1 MESTFGA
8 IVAALGGGLPVLLGH
23 LALALALLAGGVAI
37 YTRLTPYDELALARD
52 GNAAGGLAFSGAV
65 VSLAIPVAATL
76 VTSSAAVDIVIWGVV
91 ALALQL
97 AAFFVA
103 SRLMRN
109 LEDQIG
115 KGNVAAATVVTGVQL
130 GAALVNAAAVAG

>member
-8 IVAALGGGLPVLLGH
+8 IVAALGGGLPILLGH

-37 YTRLTPYDELALARD
+37 YTRLTPYDELVLARD
-52 GNAAGGLAFSGAV
+52 GNAAGGLAFAGAV

-76 VTSSAAVDIVIWGVV
+76 VTSTAAVDIVIWGVV

-109 LEDQIG
+109 LEEQVG
-115 KGNVAAATVVTGVQL
+115 KGNVAAATVVVAVQL